1 MAVLFF
7 LYSGFSMTDLL
18 RAISHH
24 GYLLLFLIVFA
35 ESCGLPA
42 PAALA
47 LVAAGS
53 AAAMHVLSPAAVFAT
68 AISAMLVGDVLL
80 FLVGRHTGWAFLGF
94 ICGISLNPETCILR
108 SAESFY
114 KHGRV
119 TLLFIKFIPGVNTM
133 AAPLAGSMKMK
144 LPQFLELDFAGAC
157 FYTLA
162 YAGGGYIFRD
172 FVARITHGL
181 QSGSRTIGALLIFAL
196 VAFIAYRAVQYV
208 RLRVY
213 GAPPKAGVAEIA
225 LRLASEG
232 NGDVIIADVRSHGYY
247 DAGTQRIA
255 GSIRLEPSQLANE
268 LKTLPHD
275 KDIYLYCT

>member
-1 MAVLFF
+1 MN
-7 LYSGFSMTDLL
+7 DLL
-18 RAISHH
+18 NAVYHH
-24 GYLLLFLIVFA
+24 GYLLLFLIVLGEA
-35 ESCGLPA
+35 IGLPA

-53 AAAMHVLSPAAVFAT
+53 AVAAHVMPLPAAFLT
-68 AISAMLVGDVLL
+68 AITATLLGDMLL
-80 FLVGRHTGWAFLGF
+80 FLLGRHTGWAFLGF

-114 KHGRV
+114 KHGRIS
-119 TLLFIKFIPGVNTM
+119 LLFIKFIPGVNTM
-133 AAPLAGSMKMK
+133 AAPLAGSMKMR
-144 LPQFLELDFAGAC
+144 LPQFLQLDFLGAC
-157 FYTLA
+157 FYILA
-162 YAGGGYIFRD
+162 YGGAGYIFRD

-181 QSGSRTIGALLIFAL
+181 QTGSRTIGALIIFAL
-196 VAFIAYRAVQYV
+196 LAFVAYRLLQYF

-213 GAPPKAGVAEIA
+213 GAPPRVGVQEIA

-232 NGDVIIADVRSHGYY
+232 GNDVILADVRSHGYY

>member
-1 MAVLFF
+1 
-7 LYSGFSMTDLL
+7 MTDLL
-18 RAISHH
+18 NAISHH
-24 GYLLLFLIVFA
+24 GYLLLFLVVFA
-35 ESCGLPA
+35 EACGLPA
-42 PAALA
+42 PAAVA

-53 AAAMHVLSPAAVFAT
+53 AAAMHLLNVNLAFLT
-68 AISAMLVGDVLL
+68 AITATLLGDILL
-80 FLVGRHTGWAFLGF
+80 FLLGRYTGWAFLGF

-114 KHGRV
+114 KHGRIS
-119 TLLFIKFIPGVNTM
+119 LLFIKFVPGVNTM

-144 LPQFLELDFAGAC
+144 LLQFLQLDFLGAC
-157 FYTLA
+157 FYILA
-162 YAGGGYIFRD
+162 YGCAGYIFRD

-181 QSGSRTIGALLIFAL
+181 QTGSRTIGALLIFAFL
-196 VAFIAYRAVQYV
+196 AFLAYRILQYL

-247 DAGTQRIA
+247 DPGTQRIA
-255 GSIRLEPSQLANE
+255 GSIRIEPSQLANE
-268 LKTLPHD
+268 IKSIPHD

>member
-1 MAVLFF
+1 M
-7 LYSGFSMTDLL
+7 SDLL
-18 RAISHH
+18 RAVSHH

-53 AAAMHVLSPAAVFAT
+53 AAAAHVMSAPAAFLT
-68 AISAMLVGDVLL
+68 AIGAMLLGDMLL
-80 FLVGRHTGWAFLGF
+80 FLLGRHTGWGLLGF

-114 KHGRV
+114 KHGRMA
-119 TLLFIKFIPGVNTM
+119 LLFIKFIPGVNTM

-144 LPQFLELDFAGAC
+144 LPQFLQLDFVGAC

-162 YAGGGYIFRD
+162 YTAAGYIFHN
-172 FVARITHGL
+172 FVAGITNGL
-181 QSGSRTIGALLIFAL
+181 QTGSHTVGLIVVLALL
-196 VAFIAYRAVQYV
+196 AFVTYRAVLYF
-208 RLRVY
+208 RLRTY
-213 GAPPKAGVAEIA
+213 GVPPKAGVEEIA

-232 NGDVIIADVRSHGYY
+232 NADVIIADVRSHGYY

-255 GSIRLEPSQLANE
+255 GSIRIEPSQLANE
-268 LKTLPHD
+268 LNSLPHD

>member
-1 MAVLFF
+1 
-7 LYSGFSMTDLL
+7 MTELL
-18 RAISHH
+18 KAISHH
-24 GYLLLFLIVFA
+24 GYSLLFVIVLA
-35 ESCGLPA
+35 EAIGLPA

-53 AAAMHVLSPAAVFAT
+53 AAGAHLMSPPAAFLT
-68 AISAMLVGDVLL
+68 AISAMLIGDILL
-80 FLVGRHTGWAFLGF
+80 FFLGRKTGWAFLGF

-119 TLLFIKFIPGVNTM
+119 TLLFIKFVPGVNTM

-144 LPQFLELDFAGAC
+144 LSQFLQLDLLGAC
-157 FYTLA
+157 FYILA
-162 YAGGGYIFRD
+162 YGGGGYIFRD
-172 FVARITHGL
+172 FVVRITHGL
-181 QSGSRTIGALLIFAL
+181 QAGSRTIGALVILAL
-196 VAFIAYRAVQYV
+196 VAFAAYRILQYL

-213 GAPPKAGVAEIA
+213 GAPPKVGVQEIA

-232 NGDVIIADVRSHGYY
+232 GKDVILADVRSHGYY

-255 GSIRLEPSQLANE
+255 GSIRLEPNQLANE